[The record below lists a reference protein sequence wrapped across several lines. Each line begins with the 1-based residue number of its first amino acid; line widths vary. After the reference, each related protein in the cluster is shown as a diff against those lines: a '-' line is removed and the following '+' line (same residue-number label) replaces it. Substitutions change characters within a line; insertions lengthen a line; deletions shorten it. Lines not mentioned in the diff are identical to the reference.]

1 MIRDRL
7 TALGLTLPK
16 ASGPGGAY
24 APFVLSPKGTLYIAG
39 QIPQLDGEAQ
49 FFGRL
54 GESAT
59 VEQGQAAAQL
69 CALNILAQ
77 VDVALN
83 GDWSRVQQC
92 VKLNGFIACTPDF
105 TQQSQV
111 MNGASDL
118 MLSVF
123 GEIGRHARTSVGVAA
138 LPRGVMVEVDATFEV
153 DATREVAV

>member
-7 TALGLTLPK
+7 VALGLVLPH

-24 APFVLSPKGTLYIAG
+24 DPFVLSPTGTLYIAG
-39 QIPQLDGEAQ
+39 QIPQQAGEAQ

-59 VEQGQAAAQL
+59 VAQGQAAAHL

-77 VDVALN
+77 VESALN
-83 GDWSRVQQC
+83 GDWGRVQRC
-92 VKLNGFIACTPDF
+92 LKLNGFIACTPEF

-118 MLSVF
+118 MLKVF
-123 GEIGRHARTSVGVAA
+123 GDIGRHARTSVGVTA
-138 LPRGVMVEVDATFEV
+138 LPRGVMVEVDATF
-153 DATREVAV
+153 AVAV

>member
-54 GESAT
+54 GETAT

-77 VDVALN
+77 VEIALN
-83 GDWSRVQQC
+83 GDWRRVQQC

-123 GEIGRHARTSVGVAA
+123 GEIGRHARTSVGVAS

-153 DATREVAV
+153 TL